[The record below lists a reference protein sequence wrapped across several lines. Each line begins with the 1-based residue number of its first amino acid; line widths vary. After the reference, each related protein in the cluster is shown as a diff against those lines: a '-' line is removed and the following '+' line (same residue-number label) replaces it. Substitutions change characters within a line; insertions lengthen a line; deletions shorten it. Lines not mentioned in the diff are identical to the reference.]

1 MTGILILGFLIGL
14 RHALEADH
22 LAAVATLV
30 SRSPEAREAWPL
42 GALWGLGHTATL
54 FIVGGVVMAL
64 SSAVPEDISRYI
76 ELAVGVMLVI
86 LGADVFYRV
95 VRDKVHFHG
104 HRHGEEA
111 VHFHAHSHAFE
122 AKADHD
128 PAAHHHRH
136 RHHMRIRATL
146 VGVMHGLAGS
156 AALVI
161 LSAKAAPTYIGGL
174 MYIAVFGAGSIAGM
188 AAMSVIIAA
197 PMAFAARSLTWTF
210 NGLKG
215 AVGLGTIA
223 LGVFIIYRSGFASL
237 V

>member
-64 SSAVPEDISRYI
+64 SSAIPEDISRYI
-76 ELAVGVMLVI
+76 EMAVGVMLII

-95 VRDKVHFHG
+95 VRDRVHFHG
-104 HRHGEEA
+104 HRHTEGLT
-111 VHFHAHSHAFE
+111 HFHAHSHAFE

-128 PAAHHHRH
+128 PAAHRHRH
-136 RHHMRIRATL
+136 RRMRIRATL

-174 MYIAVFGAGSIAGM
+174 IYIAVFGAGSIAGM

-223 LGVFIIYRSGFASL
+223 LGAFIIYRSAL
-237 V
+237 APLA

>member
-30 SRSPEAREAWPL
+30 SRSPSAREAWPL

-54 FIVGGVVMAL
+54 FVVGGVVLAL
-64 SSAVPEDISRYI
+64 SSAIPEDISRYI

-86 LGADVFYRV
+86 LGADVLYRV
-95 VRDKVHFHG
+95 VRDRVHFHG
-104 HRHGEEA
+104 HRHGEETT
-111 VHFHAHSHAFE
+111 HFHAHSHAFE
-122 AKADHD
+122 TRTDHD
-128 PAAHHHRH
+128 PAAHRH

-174 MYIAVFGAGSIAGM
+174 GYIAVFGVGSIAGM

-223 LGVFIIYRSGFASL
+223 LGVFIIYQSSQASL

>member
-30 SRSPEAREAWPL
+30 SRSPAAREAWPL

-54 FIVGGVVMAL
+54 FIVGGVVLAL
-64 SSAVPEDISRYI
+64 SSAIPEDVSRYI
-76 ELAVGVMLVI
+76 ETAVGVMLVI

-95 VRDKVHFHG
+95 IRDRVHFHG
-104 HRHGEEA
+104 HRHGEGTS
-111 VHFHAHSHAFE
+111 HFHAHSHAFE
-122 AKADHD
+122 ARAEHD
-128 PAAHHHRH
+128 RDAHNHRH
-136 RHHMRIRATL
+136 RHMRIRATL

-174 MYIAVFGAGSIAGM
+174 IYIAVFGAGSIIGM
-188 AAMSVIIAA
+188 AFMSVIIAA

-223 LGVFIIYRSGFASL
+223 LGLFIIYRGAL
-237 V
+237 APMV

>member
-30 SRSPEAREAWPL
+30 SRSPSAREAWPL

-64 SSAVPEDISRYI
+64 SSAIPEDASRYI
-76 ELAVGVMLVI
+76 EMAVGVMLVI

-95 VRDKVHFHG
+95 VRDRVHFHG
-104 HRHGEEA
+104 HRHGED
-111 VHFHAHSHAFE
+111 VTHFHAHSHAFE
-122 AKADHD
+122 APAGHD
-128 PAAHHHRH
+128 PVAHHHS
-136 RHHMRIRATL
+136 HMRIRATL

-156 AALVI
+156 AALVL
-161 LSAKAAPTYIGGL
+161 LSAKAVPTYIGGL
-174 MYIAVFGAGSIAGM
+174 IYIAVFGAGSIAGM
-188 AAMSVIIAA
+188 AVMSVIIAA

-223 LGVFIIYRSGFASL
+223 LGLVTIYQSGFAPL
-237 V
+237 A

>member
-1 MTGILILGFLIGL
+1 MTGILILGFLVGL

-30 SRSPEAREAWPL
+30 SRSPSAAKAWPL

-54 FIVGGVVMAL
+54 FVVGGIVMAL
-64 SSAVPEDISRYI
+64 SSAIPEDISRYI
-76 ELAVGVMLVI
+76 EMAVGVMLVI

-95 VRDKVHFHG
+95 IRDRVHFHG
-104 HRHGEEA
+104 HHHAGGA
-111 VHFHAHSHAFE
+111 THFHAHSHAFE
-122 AKADHD
+122 AKSSHD
-128 PAAHHHRH
+128 PAAHNHR
-136 RHHMRIRATL
+136 HMRIRATL
-146 VGVMHGLAGS
+146 VGVVHGLAGS

-161 LSAKAAPTYIGGL
+161 LSAKAVSTYIGGL

-223 LGVFIIYRSGFASL
+223 LGLFIIYRSAEVLFA
-237 V
+237 